1 MTGLRERLQQ
11 DLHQAMR
18 SRDERRKAALRMVI
32 MAIQFAEAES
42 ARDLDDANII
52 ELIRREVKRREEA
65 VSMMREAGRED
76 RVAEELPELEILKAY
91 LPAQL
96 DETEIRALVQSVIEE
111 VNANSPR
118 DFGKVMGAVMPR
130 IKGRADGRVVSK
142 VARELLSA

>member
-18 SRDERRKAALRMVI
+18 SRDEQRKAALRMVI

-42 ARDLDDANII
+42 TRGLDDADII
-52 ELIRREVKRREEA
+52 DLIRREVKRREEA
-65 VSMMREAGRED
+65 VSIMREAGRED

-111 VNANSPR
+111 VSANSPR
-118 DFGKVMGAVMPR
+118 DLGRVMGVVMPR
-130 IKGRADGRVVSK
+130 VRGRADGRLVSK
-142 VARELLSA
+142 IARELLSA

>member
-42 ARDLDDANII
+42 ARDLDDADII

>member
-42 ARDLDDANII
+42 ARDLDDADII

-118 DFGKVMGAVMPR
+118 DLGKVMGAVMPR

>member
-1 MTGLRERLQQ
+1 
-11 DLHQAMR
+11 MR

-42 ARDLDDANII
+42 ARDLDDADII

>member
-1 MTGLRERLQQ
+1 
-11 DLHQAMR
+11 
-18 SRDERRKAALRMVI
+18 
-32 MAIQFAEAES
+32 
-42 ARDLDDANII
+42 
-52 ELIRREVKRREEA
+52 
-65 VSMMREAGRED
+65 MMREAGRED
-76 RVAEELPELEILKAY
+76 RVTEELPELEILKAY